1 MNMGLMVVAPDT
13 YHFEMSL
20 LNDSVWWNMEFMVV
34 TPDTSHFEMSLLN
47 NAVKRNRNMDN
58 DFSLNRYCPSKQ
70 NQKQRK
76 FENKT
81 KQNKSKQSKTK

>member
-34 TPDTSHFEMSLLN
+34 TSDTSHFEMLLLN

-70 NQKQRK
+70 NQKQK
-76 FENKT
+76 KI
-81 KQNKSKQSKTK
+81 